1 MGEEAE
7 RLWDAVTTLA
17 SFPGFAEL
25 KRSLRE
31 VPRLNILGGLTDE
44 VVEEDWEAGH
54 KRMDD

>member
-1 MGEEAE
+1 
-7 RLWDAVTTLA
+7 
-17 SFPGFAEL
+17 L